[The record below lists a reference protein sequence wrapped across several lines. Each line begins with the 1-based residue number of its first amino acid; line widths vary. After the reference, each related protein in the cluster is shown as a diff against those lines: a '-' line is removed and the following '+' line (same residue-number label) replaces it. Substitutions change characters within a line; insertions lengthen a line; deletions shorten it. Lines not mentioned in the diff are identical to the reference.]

1 MHRASSCQ
9 PGLMGSSHL
18 PMGSETALAV
28 TAPEDAAAAWYADT
42 QDGTR
47 QTDAHTRDAMS
58 DVQRLAVAVLGFLN
72 EQLRAGTLSEDAT
85 ESLEV
90 ATQCLETAFGVTAA
104 DSHLAVS
111 RPLLDIFVEA
121 TQDEPVS
128 PPQPP
133 REPSCAVSSETTT
146 HPPAEQTSGA
156 QRGGTERNQYMRE
169 ERYSEAV
176 ECYTHAIELHQQ
188 NAVYFCNRA
197 AAYSKLSNYVGAVQD
212 CERAIVIDPNYS
224 KAYGRMGLAL
234 TSLGKHEEAVEFYR
248 RAVELDPDNEGYR
261 GNLELAES
269 RGREATSPN
278 ATPPGGFDLAGI
290 LNNPGFM
297 AMAANMM
304 QNPQLQQMM
313 SGMMSG
319 GFSGGVPGVGTGGI
333 NDMAGLI
340 QAGQQFAQTMQQEN
354 PELIEQLRSQ
364 IRSRPASASHDDLP
378 PPYQPPPPPPP
389 QPPSDHEPPSDFRAG
404 HHDNV
409 HREPLRGEPSA

>member
-1 MHRASSCQ
+1 
-9 PGLMGSSHL
+9 
-18 PMGSETALAV
+18 
-28 TAPEDAAAAWYADT
+28 
-42 QDGTR
+42 
-47 QTDAHTRDAMS
+47 MS

-90 ATQCLETAFGVTAA
+90 ATQCLETAFGVSAA

-121 TQDEPVS
+121 TQDEPASNPPLSQEKALPDCTVS
-128 PPQPP
+128 EED
-133 REPSCAVSSETTT
+133 RTRADKYKNE
-146 HPPAEQTSGA
+146 G
-156 QRGGTERNQYMRE
+156 NQYMRE

-269 RGREATSPN
+269 RGREATSPQN

-389 QPPSDHEPPSDFRAG
+389 QPPSS
-404 HHDNV
+404 
-409 HREPLRGEPSA
+409 

>member
-1 MHRASSCQ
+1 
-9 PGLMGSSHL
+9 
-18 PMGSETALAV
+18 
-28 TAPEDAAAAWYADT
+28 
-42 QDGTR
+42 
-47 QTDAHTRDAMS
+47 MS

-90 ATQCLETAFGVTAA
+90 ATQCLETAFGVSAA

-133 REPSCAVSSETTT
+133 PPPPWSLRVELRGWESEQFKV
-146 HPPAEQTSGA
+146 HG
-156 QRGGTERNQYMRE
+156 NQYMRE

-269 RGREATSPN
+269 RGREATSPQN

-378 PPYQPPPPPPP
+378 P
-389 QPPSDHEPPSDFRAG
+389 
-404 HHDNV
+404 
-409 HREPLRGEPSA
+409 